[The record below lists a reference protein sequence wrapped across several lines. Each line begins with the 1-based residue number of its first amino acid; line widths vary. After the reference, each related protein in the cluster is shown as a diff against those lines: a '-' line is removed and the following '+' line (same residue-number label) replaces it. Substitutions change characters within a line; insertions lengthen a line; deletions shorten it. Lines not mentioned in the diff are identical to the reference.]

1 MSTKLLPIADI
12 PAGLREAAA
21 RTTLVPFIGA
31 GASLLAGCPGWK
43 DFADKSLRWLVG
55 QGKFSYSQLDQIS
68 HLHLIADVLSATIE
82 AHVPE
87 YDYEDRLRK
96 LLNTLASNGKK
107 NEVLRML
114 DRLLS
119 LPGMHDLFNE
129 LTRSVTRANN
139 ELLSG

>member
-1 MSTKLLPIADI
+1 MP
-12 PAGLREAAA
+12 
-21 RTTLVPFIGA
+21 
-31 GASLLAGCPGWK
+31 ASLLSALSGL
-43 DFADKSLRWLVG
+43 ATYLVV
-55 QGKFSYSQLDQIS
+55 LDERGRGLLLAVAPHVAEQHS
-68 HLHLIADVLSATIE
+68 AVIADVLSATIE
-82 AHVPE
+82 AHVPA